1 MSFLHSMCSRLP
13 RTVSKIKNPQPNF
26 ENMQYAAKVI
36 LLSGSGLPPV
46 PSLPRLHLKTLW
58 TAVIL
63 RKITC
68 IGESQ
73 LKKLFMQ
80 HTWHFWI
87 PSLDLLLIVLLILTN
102 TGSITEV
109 CCGGIFTGYFY
120 FYLRPASPCIT
131 GPWMH
136 RTHSRLTRFDLSSAF
151 LRLSS
156 VTFCSTLQSTIAN
169 PLQFNDYSFA
179 NCEHLLRSSFRVSC
193 KFSVYLFRPLPNNLH
208 ALISYF
214 LSSPPLTSMLESWR
228 FLLFPEVWGQDLDT
242 LTLKSVKIISG
253 ACFWDQ
259 VSSVQKTMYLD

>member
-1 MSFLHSMCSRLP
+1 MCSRLP

-26 ENMQYAAKVI
+26 ENMQYPAKVI

-46 PSLPRLHLKTLW
+46 RSLPRLHLKTLW
-58 TAVIL
+58 T
-63 RKITC
+63 
-68 IGESQ
+68 
-73 LKKLFMQ
+73 
-80 HTWHFWI
+80 I

-120 FYLRPASPCIT
+120 FYLQPASPCIT

-169 PLQFNDYSFA
+169 PLQFNDYSYSFA
-179 NCEHLLRSSFRVSC
+179 ECEYLLWSSFLQILGI
-193 KFSVYLFRPLPNNLH
+193 SV
-208 ALISYF
+208 
-214 LSSPPLTSMLESWR
+214 SSPP
-228 FLLFPEVWGQDLDT
+228 
-242 LTLKSVKIISG
+242 K
-253 ACFWDQ
+253 
-259 VSSVQKTMYLD
+259 